1 MSGKNGN
8 VWVSNTSKTLLL
20 FFLVLELV
28 ADLPMIFPL
37 RVFPCDVFAAW
48 WAACCTGALA
58 LQRIPEAIASA
69 R

>member
-1 MSGKNGN
+1 MCFMNYTRILGYLGEM
-8 VWVSNTSKTLLL
+8 LL

-58 LQRIPEAIASA
+58 LQRIPEAIVSA